1 MTSQSQVLEDFIAA
15 LVAAKI
21 RYLIGGSVASSSV
34 GIPRATLDTDVLVEL
49 DGAQIALLAAQ
60 LGGQWYLDVEF
71 AGNALAHRRA
81 FNAIHMPSGLKF
93 DLFPAHTAFHR
104 AELERAEPRHL
115 KMDNAIVACW
125 VATAEDMILAKLHWY
140 REGGEQS
147 DRQWGDVVGM
157 LATVKSPD
165 WDYLRRWAK
174 DLSVQDL
181 LQRAADDAKESD

>member
-1 MTSQSQVLEDFIAA
+1 MTSQSQILGDFIAA
-15 LVAAKI
+15 LVEVKV

-49 DGAQIALLAAQ
+49 DGTQLTLLALQ

-71 AGNALAHRRA
+71 ARNALAHRRA
-81 FNAIHMPSGLKF
+81 FNAIHMASGFKF
-93 DLFPAHTAFHR
+93 DLFLAHSAFHR
-104 AELERAEPRHL
+104 AELERAETRHL
-115 KMDNAIVACW
+115 KMDNATVMCL

-157 LATVKSPD
+157 LATVQNPD
-165 WDYLRRWAK
+165 WDHLRRWAQ
-174 DLSVQDL
+174 DLGVQDL
-181 LQRAADDAKESD
+181 LQSATDEAKDAD